1 MSTLEPL
8 IADLAIILLVAG
20 ITTIICKKFKQ
31 PVILGYII
39 AGFITGHN
47 FNFFPTVNSS
57 SEINIWSEIG
67 VIFLLFSLGLEFS
80 FYKLKRVGG
89 QAFIATFII
98 MFGTM
103 SLGYIGGI
111 FLGWN
116 SMNSLFLGSMLA
128 MSSTAIIIKNFEDL
142 QLKGKTFAELVVGIL
157 IIEDIAG
164 ILIIALLS
172 TLAATQAAPDLWQ
185 IMSIV
190 LRLVFFIILWF
201 VSGIYLVP
209 TFFKKTQNIMND
221 ETLLIVSIGFCLGM
235 VVIVTNMGFSAA
247 LGAFMMGSFIAESP
261 NITTITR
268 LFQPVKD
275 LFGAIFFV
283 SVGMLVNPT
292 LLLDYSSPVI
302 CILLITIFGK
312 TLIAFLG
319 SILAGQ
325 NLNTS
330 IKCSLSL
337 LPIGEFSFIIAGIGM
352 SYGVIENFQYPIIV
366 AISAITIFIAPY
378 FILSATLIYTKL
390 QKILPKRLLSWLNRY
405 TEKGTDLESSSGD
418 WQNLLKD
425 YTLRSLIL
433 VTILTAIAFGS
444 NTYLES
450 YIKTH
455 LPIPY
460 GNFLTAIIGFCLM
473 LPFLRALLLNRTA
486 HPELF
491 TVLWFK
497 KRSNHLPLII
507 LLLIKLSIAAFFIF
521 YVFIELIETTT
532 LNSILAT
539 GIAIYF
545 ISTSNWLMG
554 KYLHIESR
562 FLVNINDRH
571 MEKYRKSLNIVDS
584 KQSLMLFDEI
594 LHLTKF
600 HVPANS
606 PLIGKNLGELD
617 VNNWFGCNIIQA
629 SDKKI
634 NCDLPAGDYVIK
646 GNTDLL
652 LIGTIEQFQLF
663 SIAMEKG
670 GNRLDQTLLPMPM
683 RQFMASDTN
692 NPPASAFFPCAITV
706 DEHSGLINKS
716 IRSANIRKKWHCLII
731 GIERSYSIDY
741 NPNVNVVF
749 EKNDLLWVLGKQKMI
764 NELVKAEIL

>member
-1 MSTLEPL
+1 MAGLEPL

-47 FNFFPTVNSS
+47 FNFFPTVNAS

-67 VIFLLFSLGLEFS
+67 VIFLLFTLGLEFS

-98 MFGTM
+98 MSGTM
-103 SLGYIGGI
+103 ALGYTCGL
-111 FLGWN
+111 FLDWN
-116 SMNSLFLGSMLA
+116 VMNSLFLGAMLS

-142 QLKGKTFAELVVGIL
+142 KLKNKIFAELVVGIL

-172 TLAATQAAPDLWQ
+172 TLAATQLAPNFWQ
-185 IMSIV
+185 IMTIV
-190 LRLVFFIILWF
+190 LRLVFFVVLWF

-209 TFFKKTQNIMND
+209 TFFKKTQDIMND
-221 ETLLIVSIGFCLGM
+221 ETLLIISIGLCLGM
-235 VVIVTNMGFSAA
+235 VVVVTNMGFSAA

-261 NITTITR
+261 NIATITR
-268 LFQPVKD
+268 LVQPVKD

-292 LLLDYSSPVI
+292 LLLEYAYPVI
-302 CILLITIFGK
+302 CILLVTLLGK
-312 TLIAFLG
+312 TFIALLG

-378 FILSATLIYTKL
+378 FILSATLIYKKL
-390 QKILPKRLLSWLNRY
+390 QKILPVPLLAWLNRY
-405 TEKGTDLESSSGD
+405 TDKRTDLESSSGD

-433 VTILTAIAFGS
+433 VTILTAIAFSS

-450 YIKTH
+450 YMNTH
-455 LPIPY
+455 LPHPY
-460 GNFLTAIIGFCLM
+460 SNLITALIGFVLM

-497 KRSNHLPLII
+497 KRANHLPLII
-507 LLLIKLSIAAFFIF
+507 LLLVKLSIASYFIF
-521 YVFIELIETTT
+521 YVFMELIETTT
-532 LNSILAT
+532 FNSVLAT
-539 GIAIYF
+539 AVAIYF
-545 ISTSNWLMG
+545 ISASNWLMG

-571 MEKYRKSLNIVDS
+571 MEKYRKSLNIINPE
-584 KQSLMLFDEI
+584 QSLMLFDEI

-600 HVPANS
+600 HVPIYS
-606 PLIGKNLGELD
+606 PLIGKTLSELD

-629 SDKKI
+629 SDKKHSW
-634 NCDLPAGDYVIK
+634 DLPAGDYIIK
-646 GNTDLL
+646 GDTDLL

-670 GNRLDQTLLPMPM
+670 DNHLEQTLLPISM
-683 RQFMASDTN
+683 RQFMDSDTT
-692 NPPASAFFPCAITV
+692 NPPGSAFFPCAITV
-706 DEHSGLINKS
+706 DAHSGLISQS

-741 NPNVNVVF
+741 NPNVNVIF
-749 EKNDLLWVLGKQKMI
+749 EKDDLLWILGKQKMI
-764 NELVKAEIL
+764 NGLVKAEIL